1 MALTTAPKRVTILG
15 ATGSVGTQTLDVI
28 ARSGS
33 RFAVEALVAGRD
45 AEKLAHAARR
55 CGAKLAVIA
64 DPGGYGRL
72 KAALAGS
79 GIEAAAGPE
88 AVVDAARRPADMLMA
103 AVVGAAGLAPT
114 LAAIEQGRVVALA
127 NKETLVCAG
136 HLVTAACTRHGAL
149 LIPVDSEHSAI
160 FQVFDPAQADR
171 VEKLVLTASGGPFR
185 TRSLAEM
192 ASMTPAQAVA
202 HPNWSMG
209 AKISVDSASLM
220 NKGLEMI
227 EAFHLF
233 PVKAEQIDVVVHP
246 QSVIHSMVVYVDGSV
261 LAQLGTADMR
271 TPIAVAL
278 AWPDRIALDTPR
290 LNFTSDLRLTFEPVD
305 TQRFRSICLAR
316 RALLQGGAVPTLLN
330 AANEIAVAAFL
341 AGRIGFLDI
350 VATVE
355 ATLDGLDF
363 APPQTLADVEAID
376 GAGRRHA
383 EKLIARRATS
393 YRVTMTSPSSAP
405 SA

>member
-1 MALTTAPKRVTILG
+1 MAMTEAKRVTILG

-28 ARSGS
+28 ARAGT
-33 RFAVEALVAGRD
+33 RFTVEALVAGRD
-45 AEKLAHAARR
+45 AEKLARAARTS
-55 CGAKLAVIA
+55 GAKLAVIA
-64 DPGGYGRL
+64 DPGAYGAL
-72 KAALAGS
+72 KTALAGS
-79 GIEAAAGPE
+79 GIEAAAGAD
-88 AVVDAARRPADMLMA
+88 AVLDAARRPADLLMA
-103 AVVGAAGLAPT
+103 AIVGAAGLAPT

-136 HLVTAACTRHGAL
+136 HLVRAACARHGAR

-160 FQVFDPAQADR
+160 FQVFDPVR
-171 VEKLVLTASGGPFR
+171 PGGVEKLILTASGGPFR

-192 ASMTPAQAVA
+192 ARATPEQAVA

-233 PVKAEQIDVVVHP
+233 PVTPEQIDVVVHP

-278 AWPDRIALDTPR
+278 AWPDRIAMDTPR
-290 LNFTSDLRLTFEPVD
+290 LNFTSDLKLTFEPVD
-305 TQRFRSICLAR
+305 TDRFRSISLAR
-316 RALLQGGAVPTLLN
+316 RALLEGGAVPTLLN
-330 AANEIAVAAFL
+330 AANEVAVAAFL
-341 AGRIGFLDI
+341 AGQTGFLDI

-355 ATLDGLDF
+355 ATLDSLDF
-363 APPQTLADVEAID
+363 PPPLTLADVEAID

-383 EKLIARRATS
+383 QKLISRRASS
-393 YRVTMTSPSSAP
+393 YRVTMNSPSTGP